1 MQLSFRTTGVSK
13 AVKQRILVLILI
25 FLLALVLFY
34 LTLNYHK
41 SPKIAKMSGPT
52 LPTISVTTYGQKQLC
67 LKAYK
72 ENMDA
77 AYMRDSLVPLE
88 QDRNLPMT
96 ITTYGNQV
104 KSLSYEVRS
113 VDTSRKIAEDKIS
126 GIKEEKG
133 LAQVTPALTNLI
145 DPGQQYLLVLKM
157 KTNQGE
163 LNFYTRVIMPKDAH
177 ARECLAF
184 ARDFHDKTLNSKYTE
199 LGSYLEPKEEASSE
213 DYSRVTIN
221 STLNQV
227 GYQGF
232 AVDAAT
238 DPVMEVK
245 DITSSYTSVNLYYDI
260 RQKDSV
266 YQVLENFKI
275 RYGSSRMFLLNYN
288 RTMDLIPSNKDITVS
303 DNILKLGINS
313 RSVSPVSN
321 ETGSVVAFTLGG
333 SLYEYNQT
341 RKTVTCVFS
350 FLGEDRTEI
359 RAANSHH
366 GIRILNIDESGTM
379 DFVVYGYM
387 NSGRHEGKC
396 GVDLY
401 HYDSSTNL
409 ATEEAFLNTTQPYQ
423 ILDASFQD
431 LMYRTAGGHFYL
443 MLDGTLLSL
452 DLESDNSTELM
463 KSLAD
468 SQYAV
473 SASGRYIAWT
483 DQDAPSPVIHVLD
496 LNDESRMTI
505 RAKKGE
511 KLRSLAF
518 LKETLCYGT
527 MKDKDLSAL
536 EEGSSVQPMYK
547 LNIVGLD
554 SGHVKNIKLYHK
566 KNIYITGVTESNN
579 ALELTRAKRV
589 GGSYKQTTGDTILNA
604 AGATNQT
611 VTEGSATSSGKGRIT
626 TLTMQPLPEDQSIT
640 SLSYRSGRLSLLDV
654 SDIIDVTVSD
664 VRAAYFTYVED
675 RVEYSGTDPVN
686 AIQIADEQEG
696 MVVDNR
702 QRDIWRKEK
711 DLFGSDIPTA
721 RIPGYSWAENS
732 GKLLKLEG
740 LTLDQVLSFVSQK
753 TPVYVTEGK
762 ETSVIVGYGPDY
774 IRLYKP
780 GGAVGSINRKEAEK
794 RFKSSG
800 NVFSVIP
807 EDVE

>member
-1 MQLSFRTTGVSK
+1 MQLTFRTTGVSK
-13 AVKQRILVLILI
+13 VVKRRILVLVLI
-25 FLLALVLFY
+25 FFLALVIFY

-41 SPKIAKMSGPT
+41 SPRISKMSGPT
-52 LPTISVTTYGQKQLC
+52 LPTVSVTTYGQKQLC

-88 QDRNLPMT
+88 KNRNLPMT
-96 ITTYGNQV
+96 ITTYGNHV
-104 KSLSYEVRS
+104 KSLAYEVRS
-113 VDTSRKIAEDKIS
+113 VDTSRKIAEDKIT

-133 LAQVTPALTNLI
+133 FAEVTPSLTNLI

-157 KTNQGE
+157 KTDHGN
-163 LNFYTRVIMPKDAH
+163 LNFYTRVIIPGDAH

-184 ARDFHDKTLNSKYTE
+184 AKDFHDKTLSNRYTE
-199 LGSYLEPKEEASSE
+199 LGSYLEPKTDVSS
-213 DYSRVTIN
+213 DNYSRVTIN

-232 AVDAAT
+232 AVDSAT
-238 DPVMEVK
+238 EPVMEVK
-245 DITSSYTSVNLYYDI
+245 DITASYTSVNLYYYLK
-260 RQKDSV
+260 QKNSV
-266 YQVLENFKI
+266 YQVLENFKV
-275 RYGSSRMFLLNYN
+275 RYGGSRMFLLNYV
-288 RTMDLIPSNKDITVS
+288 RTMDLIPSTKDITVS
-303 DNILKLGINS
+303 DNVLKIGIQS
-313 RSVSPVSN
+313 KMVSPVSN
-321 ETGSVVAFTLGG
+321 ETGSVVAFTMGG

-341 RKTVTCVFS
+341 RQTLTCVFS
-350 FLGEDRTEI
+350 FLGNDLTEV
-359 RAANSHH
+359 RAGNSHH

-387 NSGRHEGKC
+387 NSGDHEGKC

-483 DQDAPSPVIHVLD
+483 DADAPSNSIQVLD

-505 RAKKGE
+505 RSKKGE
-511 KLRSLAF
+511 KLRPLAF
-518 LKETLCYGT
+518 LKEDLCFGT
-527 MKDKDLSAL
+527 MKDKDLAAL
-536 EEGSSVQPMYK
+536 DENSNIRPMYK
-547 LNIVGLD
+547 LNIVGFD
-554 SGHVKNIKLYHK
+554 SGKVKNVKEYRK
-566 KNIYITGVTESNN
+566 KNLYITDVSESNS
-579 ALELTRAKRV
+579 ALELTRVKRQ
-589 GGSYKQTTGDTILNA
+589 GNSYKQTTGDTILNA
-604 AGATNQT
+604 AGATNQS
-611 VTEGSATSSGKGRIT
+611 VTEGSATASGRGKIT
-626 TLTMQPLPEDQSIT
+626 TLTMQPLTEEQSIT
-640 SLSYRSGRLSLLDV
+640 SLSFRSGRLSLLDEE
-654 SDIIDVTVSD
+654 DMIDVTVSEG
-664 VRAAYFTYVED
+664 RAAYFTYVED

-696 MVVDNR
+696 MVVDNK

-711 DLFGSDIPTA
+711 ELFASDISTA
-721 RIPGYSWAENS
+721 KIAGYGWAENN
-732 GKLLKLEG
+732 GKLLKLDG
-740 LTLDQVLSFVSQK
+740 LTLEQALSFVSARI
-753 TPVYVTEGK
+753 PVYVTEGK
-762 ETSVIVGYGPDY
+762 ETSVIIGYGPDY
-774 IRLYKP
+774 IKLYQQ
-780 GGAVGSINRKEAEK
+780 GGSVSSLNRKSAEK

-800 NVFSVIP
+800 NAFAITLT
-807 EDVE
+807 DMD